1 MSYAFVFPGQGA
13 QSVGMLA
20 ELAAAYPQ
28 VQQTF
33 EEASD
38 ALGYDLWA
46 LIQNGPES
54 ELNQTEKT
62 QPAML
67 TAGIAVYRVLDSQ
80 VNLTPACMAG
90 HSLGEYTALTA
101 AEVWSLADAVK
112 LVALRGR
119 LMQSAVPEGKG
130 AMAAI
135 LGLDDKTVH
144 VVCEKAAQG
153 EVCEAVNFNSPGQV
167 VIAGNRSAV
176 ERAQVIAEEEGAKR
190 VVPLPVSVPSHC
202 SLMKPA
208 AERLAEA
215 LNDVAMQPPTVPVRH
230 NIDAQLRDDVESMR
244 AALAQQLYQPVQWVK
259 TVEAMKAADVAQLFE
274 LGPGKVLTGL
284 NRRIDRRM
292 AITPVFDPA
301 SVETAIQAL
310 EEISSV

>member
-20 ELAAAYPQ
+20 ELAESHP
-28 VQQTF
+28 VVRHTF

-46 LIQNGPES
+46 LIQSGPEA
-54 ELNQTEKT
+54 ELNRTEKT

-67 TAGIAVYRVLDSQ
+67 TTGVAVYRVLADQ
-80 VNLTPACMAG
+80 AELKPAAMAG

-101 AEVWSLADAVK
+101 AGVWSLADAVR

-119 LMQSAVPEGKG
+119 LMQTAVPEGEG

-135 LGLDDKTVH
+135 LGLSDEAVRE
-144 VVCEKAAQG
+144 VCADAAQG

-167 VIAGNRSAV
+167 VIAGNRAAV
-176 ERAQVIAEEEGAKR
+176 ERAQQLAEAQGAKR

-202 SLMKPA
+202 ALMKPA
-208 AERLAEA
+208 ADKLGEA
-215 LNDVAMQPPTVPVRH
+215 LEAVSMNLPAVPVLH
-230 NIDAQLRDDVESMR
+230 NVDAAPRDTVEQVRQALVAQLH
-244 AALAQQLYQPVQWVK
+244 QPVQWVR
-259 TVEAMKAADVAQLFE
+259 TIERMKADGVQRLLE

-292 AITPVFDPA
+292 PITPVFDPA
-301 SVETAIQAL
+301 SVEAALQQL
-310 EEISSV
+310 EE

>member
-13 QSVGMLA
+13 QSVGMLG
-20 ELAAAYPQ
+20 ELAESYSI
-28 VQQTF
+28 VRHTF

-38 ALGYDLWA
+38 ALGYDLWT
-46 LIQNGPES
+46 LTQTGPDT
-54 ELNQTEKT
+54 ELNRTEKT

-67 TAGIAVYRVLDSQ
+67 TAGVAVYRVLADQ
-80 VNLTPACMAG
+80 VELKPAAMAG

-101 AEVWSLADAVK
+101 AGAWSLADAVK
-112 LVALRGR
+112 LVALRGQ
-119 LMQSAVPEGKG
+119 LMQEAVPEGEG

-135 LGLDDKTVH
+135 LGLSDEAVRE
-144 VVCEKAAQG
+144 VCAEAAQN

-167 VIAGNRSAV
+167 VIAGNRAAV
-176 ERAQVIAEEEGAKR
+176 ERAQQLAEAQGAKR

-208 AERLAEA
+208 AEKLGEA
-215 LNDVAMQPPTVPVRH
+215 LEVVSMNLPGVPVLH
-230 NIDAQLRDDVESMR
+230 NVDAAPRNTIETAR
-244 AALAQQLYQPVQWVK
+244 EALVAQLYQPVQWVR
-259 TVEAMKAADVAQLFE
+259 TIEQMKADGVQKLLE

-292 AITPVFDPA
+292 PITPVFDPA
-301 SVETAIQAL
+301 SVEAALQQL
-310 EEISSV
+310 EE

>member
-13 QSVGMLA
+13 QSVGMLGALA
-20 ELAAAYPQ
+20 ESYPI
-28 VQQTF
+28 VRHTF

-46 LIQNGPES
+46 LTQNGPEA
-54 ELNQTEKT
+54 ELNRTEKT

-67 TAGIAVYRVLDSQ
+67 TAGVAVHRVLAEQ
-80 VNLTPACMAG
+80 TELAPVAMAG
-90 HSLGEYTALTA
+90 HSLGEYTALTLA
-101 AEVWSLADAVK
+101 GVWSLADAVR
-112 LVALRGR
+112 LVALRGQ
-119 LMQSAVPEGKG
+119 LMQTAVPEGEG

-135 LGLDDKTVH
+135 LGLSDEAVRE
-144 VVCEKAAQG
+144 VCAQAAQN

-176 ERAQVIAEEEGAKR
+176 ERAQQLAEAQGAKR

-208 AERLAEA
+208 AEKLAEA
-215 LNDVAMQPPTVPVRH
+215 LMTV
-230 NIDAQLRDDVESMR
+230 SMR
-244 AALAQQLYQPVQWVK
+244 APTVAVLHNVDATARDDAEAVREALVAQLYRPVQWVR
-259 TVEAMKAADVAQLFE
+259 TIERMKADGVQRLLE

-301 SVETAIQAL
+301 SVETALQQL
-310 EEISSV
+310 EG